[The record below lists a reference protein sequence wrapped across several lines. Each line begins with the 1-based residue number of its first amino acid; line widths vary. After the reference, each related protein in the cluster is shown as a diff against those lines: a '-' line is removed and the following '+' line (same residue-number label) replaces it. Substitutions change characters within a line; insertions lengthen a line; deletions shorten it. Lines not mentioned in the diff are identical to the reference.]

1 MVTIDPKED
10 SGGGG
15 RELMSLALPTLT
27 SEFVVAEVGVFK

>member
-15 RELMSLALPTLT
+15 RELMSSLALLTLT
-27 SEFVVAEVGVFK
+27 SEIVVAEMGV